1 LSAED
6 SKTVMPRTRLFIAA
20 WLLLLVPTLLI
31 GAMAMRLVRN
41 EQRRLVADSRATALQ
56 RAESAAESL
65 DLAVAEVREGLLAS
79 LRQLPEEHLADRLDD
94 WKQNNPLIR
103 NVFIWNPGG
112 LILPDPQRPVSSEE
126 AAFIARYDA
135 LFQGRIPWQSPAA
148 DSPSEDSGSAVTR
161 SSPRRELRK
170 LTEKPAAVAG
180 ETSGAE
186 ASASGWLPWFWEDG
200 LFLLGWLETP
210 AGSGRRFGLEVEMM
224 ALLSRL
230 ITSLPAA
237 PPGEI
242 WTLVDGHG
250 RVVHRAGA
258 GELPGG
264 DGLLAKQPV
273 GSGLPHWQLRVY
285 TLEKAGAKGGSGLR
299 LLSTLL
305 VGSFVAAILFGGSLL
320 LWQAYRHMLDARRK
334 TSFVANV
341 SHELKTPLTT
351 IRMYAELLAEG
362 GVPQPERQQHYLQ
375 VIAGESQRLTRLV
388 NNVLDFGRLE
398 QGRKNYHYSRIHL
411 PPQLNEILAS
421 QEMRL
426 EQAGLHLVRSIPRSI
441 PAVLADRDAVRQ
453 ALLNLIDNALK
464 YAADGGV
471 LEVELSLEDDHCR
484 IAVKDRG
491 PGVPETHRERI
502 FQPFHRVDDSLT
514 TSSPGSG
521 LGLSIARRLLRG
533 MGGDLL
539 YRHRRNGGS
548 SFEILLPLAPDG
560 SENPDGPG
568 TGSGPAAP

>member
-1 LSAED
+1 MS
-6 SKTVMPRTRLFIAA
+6 RTRLIIAA

-31 GAMAMRLVRN
+31 AGMAMRLVRN
-41 EQRRLVADSRATALQ
+41 EQRRLVADSRAAARQ
-56 RAESAAESL
+56 RVQSAAESL
-65 DLAVAEVREGLLAS
+65 DLAVTEVREGLLAS
-79 LRQLPEEHLADRLDD
+79 LRQLPEENLADCLED

-103 NVFIWNPGG
+103 NVFIWRPDG
-112 LILPDPQRPVSSEE
+112 LVLPDPQRPASNEE
-126 AAFIARYDA
+126 AAFITRYDA
-135 LFQGRIPWQSPAA
+135 LIQGRIPWQSPAA
-148 DSPSEDSGSAVTR
+148 DSPSEDTGSAGAR

-170 LTEKPAAVAG
+170 LTEKPAEEAEEIA
-180 ETSGAE
+180 GAE
-186 ASASGWLPWFWEDG
+186 ALASGWLPWFWEDG
-200 LFLLGWLETP
+200 LFLLGWLEKP

-230 ITSLPAA
+230 VTSLPAA

-242 WTLVDGHG
+242 WTLVDGRG
-250 RVVHRAGA
+250 RVVHRTGA

-264 DGLLAKQPV
+264 DGLLAKQAV
-273 GSGLPHWQLRVY
+273 GPGLPHWQLRIY
-285 TLEKAGAKGGSGLR
+285 TLEKAGAKGGSGLG

-351 IRMYAELLAEG
+351 IRMYAELLVEG
-362 GVPQPERQQHYLQ
+362 GVLQTDRQQHYLQ

-398 QGRKNYHYSRIHL
+398 QGRKRYHYSRIHL
-411 PPQLNEILAS
+411 PPQLDDILDS

-426 EQAGLHLVRSIPRSI
+426 EQAGLHLVRRIPRDI

-471 LEVELSLEDDHCR
+471 LEVELTLEEGHCR

-491 PGVPETHRERI
+491 PGVPATHRERI

-514 TSSPGSG
+514 ASSPGSG

-533 MGGDLL
+533 MGGELG
-539 YRHRRNGGS
+539 YRPRRNGGS
-548 SFEILLPLAPDG
+548 CFEMLLPHVPDDT
-560 SENPDGPG
+560 ENPDGAD
-568 TGSGPAAP
+568 SGPAAP

>member
-1 LSAED
+1 MS
-6 SKTVMPRTRLFIAA
+6 RTRLIIAA

-31 GAMAMRLVRN
+31 GAMALRLVRN
-41 EQRRLVADSRATALQ
+41 EQRRLVDESRAAAGR
-56 RAESAAESL
+56 RAQSAAESL

-79 LRQLPEEHLADRLDD
+79 LRQLPEENLAGRLED

-103 NVFIWNPGG
+103 NVFILGPDG
-112 LILPDPQRPVSSEE
+112 LVLPDPQRPASGEE

-148 DSPSEDSGSAVTR
+148 DSPSEERGSVITP

-170 LTEKPAAVAG
+170 LTQKPAEAVA
-180 ETSGAE
+180 ETAAVSTLV
-186 ASASGWLPWFWEDG
+186 SGWVPWFWEDG
-200 LFLLGWLETP
+200 LFLLGWLEKP

-230 ITSLPAA
+230 VTGLPAA

-250 RVVHRAGA
+250 RVVHRTGP

-264 DGLLAKQPV
+264 DGLLAVQPV
-273 GSGLPHWQLRVY
+273 GPGLPHWQLRIY
-285 TLEKAGAKGGSGLR
+285 TLEKTGAEGGPGLR
-299 LLSTLL
+299 ILSTLL
-305 VGSFVAAILFGGSLL
+305 VGSFVASILFGGSLL

-362 GVPQPERQQHYLQ
+362 GVQQPDRQQHYLQ

-398 QGRKNYHYSRIHL
+398 QGRKQYRYSKIHL
-411 PPQLNEILAS
+411 PPYLDEILDS

-426 EQAGLHLVRSIPRSI
+426 EQAGLHLVRRIPRDI
-441 PAVLADRDAVRQ
+441 PAVLADRDAIRQ

-464 YAADGGV
+464 YAAGGGV
-471 LEVELSLEDDHCR
+471 LEVELSLEDGRCR
-484 IAVKDRG
+484 VAVKDRG
-491 PGVPETHRERI
+491 PGVPASHRESI

-514 TSSPGSG
+514 ASSPGSG

-533 MGGDLL
+533 MGGDLR
-539 YRHRRNGGS
+539 YRPRRDGGS
-548 SFEILLPLAPDG
+548 CFEMFLPLASDG
-560 SENPDGPG
+560 SENPDEA
-568 TGSGPAAP
+568 GSGPAAP